1 MNISRKGLVGLI
13 AAIVTLGYAVLPFV
27 VESAS
32 AQPRIRVIGRESVTV
47 TGERVR
53 LEDIAEVS
61 SAQISD
67 DEAVIAIKKV
77 ELMTSPAPGQRN
89 TIAAMGVLERLRT
102 ANVDLTQIGYRL
114 PSIITVTRA
123 GRAVSVDEVR
133 AVIEGLLASQR
144 REITV
149 KQVRLDPD
157 LFVAPGAI
165 TLSAEPM
172 FSQSPGQLPFMIT
185 ARADGMPDVRFKAI
199 ATADEW
205 REVPVAARSIPRG
218 AVVESSDVVMARLNT
233 AALPRDL
240 ADSASSIVGLAT
252 TRGISYGEAFQR
264 ANLAIPPVIT
274 AGAVVTM
281 IVRTNLLEATASG
294 IALESGI
301 AGQEIR
307 IRNESSRK
315 TVTGKVVEPGVV
327 IVTPVRSSL

>member
-1 MNISRKGLVGLI
+1 MNFLTKAIFGLL
-13 AAIVTLGYAVLPFV
+13 AALTTLGCPALSVAA
-27 VESAS
+27 ESART
-32 AQPRIRVIGRESVTV
+32 QPSIRVIGRDMVTV
-47 TGERVR
+47 TGDRVR

-61 SAQISD
+61 STQISD

-89 TIAAMGVLERLRT
+89 TIAAMGVLERLRA

-144 REITV
+144 REITI

-157 LFVAPGAI
+157 LFVAPGAVR
-165 TLSAEPM
+165 LSAEPL
-172 FSQSPGQLPFMIT
+172 FGQSPGQLPFMIT
-185 ARADGMPDVRFKAI
+185 ARAEGMTDVRFKAV

-252 TRGISYGEAFQR
+252 TRGISYGETFQR

-274 AGAVVTM
+274 AGSTVTM
-281 IVRTNLLEATASG
+281 IVRTSLLEATASG
-294 IALESGI
+294 VALESGI
-301 AGQEIR
+301 VGQEIR
-307 IRNESSRK
+307 IRNEASKK

-327 IVTPVRSSL
+327 LVTPVRASL